1 LVTYGAFASI
11 YNDFNS
17 PNDYEMWLGR
27 RLWWHTARRGGSMF
41 RRCNFGLSLLV
52 IMIAALVLAPAAG
65 AAFTA
70 SQIVTPTSSTFA
82 LWSSAE
88 ASSITVAGT
97 TTGSTPGEEVDIDCF
112 TGSAAVPLATGVP
125 VASNGSF
132 FVLWVG
138 LEKALGRLCRLR
150 AVPATT
156 VPSEPSP
163 FAGPLLATGLK
174 LVEAFPA
181 GASSEGVPFG
191 FRAESVG
198 LSAGATGLSTGRCG
212 VGGFLENAALEKTT
226 TTFVCGGRFWRFDN
240 YQNPSASTRT
250 QIQVDGINA
259 VTPATVAE
267 EYGGNPKHFPGIS
280 FSASQDPT
288 TGNAVIHDGEAF
300 VTCSPT
306 SCAPTGVRDER
317 TIESTEDGH
326 LLTVTDRYSSTDG
339 KPHALDLLPE
349 STQAFGPTGAKNGA
363 AIAYRFPGQATYA
376 THQFGDEVTF
386 ADATPA
392 AISIEVEGSPDGDQ
406 ATGRGAIVFDRPASP
421 AKFNLLEEGRSGFE
435 LHQAATV
442 PASGSTDFRT
452 AYVQAYTAAEVE
464 SLTAKVESSFAPPSP
479 APSSGSTSTT
489 ASNPPS
495 TPPPTHRSPSIH
507 VTGVKFDRAAGAALL
522 LARVNGP
529 GRITLS
535 GKAIADAGSRSSGAG
550 IVTLQVRAKGGA
562 RRRLADT
569 GKATVRAKLSFQ
581 AAEGGEA
588 RTATTL
594 VLRRE

>member
-1 LVTYGAFASI
+1 
-11 YNDFNS
+11 
-17 PNDYEMWLGR
+17 
-27 RLWWHTARRGGSMF
+27 MF
-41 RRCNFGLSLLV
+41 RRCNFGLPLLV
-52 IMIAALVLAPAAG
+52 IMVAALVLTPAAG

-70 SQIVTPTSSTFA
+70 SQIVTPSSPTFA
-82 LWSSAE
+82 LWSAAE

-112 TGSAAVPLATGVP
+112 TASAVVPLATGVP

-132 FVLWVG
+132 YVLWVG
-138 LEKALGRLCRLR
+138 LEKAVGHLCRLR

-163 FAGPLLATGLK
+163 FAGPLLATGRK
-174 LVEAFPA
+174 LVETFVA
-181 GASSEGVPFG
+181 GPSEGLPSG
-191 FRAESVG
+191 FRAEALG
-198 LSAGATGLSTGRCG
+198 LSAGASALPIGRCG
-212 VGGFLENAALEKTT
+212 ARGFLEDAALEETT
-226 TTFVCGGRFWRFDN
+226 ATFECVGRLWRFDD
-240 YQNPSASTRT
+240 YQHPGSSTRS
-250 QIQVDGINA
+250 QIQVDGVDA
-259 VTPATVAE
+259 LTPSSVNE
-267 EYGGNPKHFPGIS
+267 QFGGNPKHFPAIS

-326 LLTVTDRYSSTDG
+326 LITVTDRYSSTDG
-339 KPHALDLLPE
+339 EPHALDLLPE
-349 STQAFGPTGAKNGA
+349 NTQAFGPAGAKNGA

-376 THQFGDEVTF
+376 THQPGDEVTF

-392 AISIEVEGSPDGDQ
+392 AISVKVEGSPDGDQ

-421 AKFNLLEEGRSGFE
+421 AKFNLLEEARSGFE

-464 SLTAKVESSFAPPSP
+464 SLTAKVESSFAPPSPP

-535 GKAIADAGSRSSGAG
+535 GKAIADAGSRSSAAG

-581 AAEGGEA
+581 ADEGGEA